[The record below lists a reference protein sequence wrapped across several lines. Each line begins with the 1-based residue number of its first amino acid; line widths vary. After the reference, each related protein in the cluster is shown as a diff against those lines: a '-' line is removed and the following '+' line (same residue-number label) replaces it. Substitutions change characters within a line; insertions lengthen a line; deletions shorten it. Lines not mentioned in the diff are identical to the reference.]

1 LASQKLGRSRR
12 SGNAPRMRASPWRA
26 VVRFAA
32 MQGGLISAGQ
42 AVELGCSLKQLSKY
56 VQSGKLERVQRALY
70 RVADLPPGEHDDL
83 MAVWLWSRTEGVL
96 SHETALYL
104 HDLSNA
110 LPVKAHITLPSSWK
124 RRVVRIPSDVVV
136 HYDDLLS
143 SERGWV
149 GALPVTTVRRTLL
162 DCLHGSLAPELVEQA
177 FAQAAA
183 RGLISSQETVSAPF
197 VSFSRGRR
205 SA

>member
-1 LASQKLGRSRR
+1 
-12 SGNAPRMRASPWRA
+12 MRASPWRA

-32 MQGGLISAGQ
+32 LQGGLISARQ
-42 AVELGCSLKQLSKY
+42 ADEIGCSVKQLSKY
-56 VQSGKLERVQRALY
+56 VQSGKLERVERALY

-110 LPVKAHITLPSSWK
+110 LPAKAHITLPSSWL
-124 RRVVRIPSDVVV
+124 RRAVRIPPDVVV
-136 HYDDLLS
+136 HYDDLLP
-143 SERGWV
+143 SERGWS
-149 GALPVTTVRRTLL
+149 GAVPTTTVRRTLL
-162 DCLHGSLAPELVEQA
+162 DCLHGSLSPELVEQS

-205 SA
+205 TA

>member
-1 LASQKLGRSRR
+1 M
-12 SGNAPRMRASPWRA
+12 APRRG
-26 VVRFAA
+26 VV
-32 MQGGLISAGQ
+32 
-42 AVELGCSLKQLSKY
+42 
-56 VQSGKLERVQRALY
+56 
-70 RVADLPPGEHDDL
+70 
-83 MAVWLWSRTEGVL
+83 

-104 HDLSNA
+104 HELSNA
-110 LPVKAHITLPSSWK
+110 LPAKAHVTVPSSWK
-124 RRVVRIPSDVVV
+124 RRTVRIPSDTVV
-136 HYDDLLS
+136 HYDDLLA
-143 SERGWV
+143 SERGWI
-149 GALPVTTVRRTLL
+149 GALPTTTVRRTLL

>member
-1 LASQKLGRSRR
+1 
-12 SGNAPRMRASPWRA
+12 MRASPWRA
-26 VVRFAA
+26 VVRLAA
-32 MQGGLISAGQ
+32 TQGGLISARQ
-42 AVELGCSLKQLSKY
+42 ADELGCSLKQLSKY
-56 VQSGKLERVQRALY
+56 VDSGKLERVERALY
-70 RVADLPPGEHDDL
+70 RVVDFPPGEHDDL

-96 SHETALYL
+96 SHDTALYL

-110 LPVKAHITLPSSWK
+110 LPTKVHITLPASWA
-124 RRVVRIPSDVVV
+124 RRAVRLPSDVVV
-136 HYDDLLS
+136 HYDDLLG
-143 SERGWV
+143 SERGWI

-183 RGLISSQETVSAPF
+183 RGLISREETVSAAF